1 MCPLGEDPAPPGQ
14 GAAVTHAVLEGLM
27 VPLQVSGLRDRRGD
41 GGQRPA
47 GVTSRGH
54 RLPRGRSHGGQR
66 ARCVM
71 QVWLLSVC
79 TFNIS
84 FL

>member
-1 MCPLGEDPAPPGQ
+1 M
-14 GAAVTHAVLEGLM
+14 THAVLEGLT
-27 VPLQVSGLRDRRGD
+27 VLLRVSALWDRLGD

-47 GVTSRGH
+47 GVTSRAHRLPH
-54 RLPRGRSHGGQR
+54 RLPRGRSLGGQR

-71 QVWLLSVC
+71 QVRSLSVC
-79 TFNIS
+79 TFSIS

>member
-1 MCPLGEDPAPPGQ
+1 M
-14 GAAVTHAVLEGLM
+14 THAVLEGLT
-27 VPLQVSGLRDRRGD
+27 VLLRVSALRDRLGD

-47 GVTSRGH
+47 GVTSRAC
-54 RLPRGRSHGGQR
+54 RLPCGRSHRGQC

-71 QVWLLSVC
+71 QVRSLSVC
-79 TFNIS
+79 TFNIL

>member
-1 MCPLGEDPAPPGQ
+1 M
-14 GAAVTHAVLEGLM
+14 THAVLEGLT
-27 VPLQVSGLRDRRGD
+27 VLLRVSALWDRLGD

-47 GVTSRGH
+47 GVTSRAH
-54 RLPRGRSHGGQR
+54 RLPRGRSLGGQR

-71 QVWLLSVC
+71 QVRSLSVC
-79 TFNIS
+79 TFSIS

>member
-1 MCPLGEDPAPPGQ
+1 M
-14 GAAVTHAVLEGLM
+14 THAVLEGLT
-27 VPLQVSGLRDRRGD
+27 VPLRVSGLRDRRGD
-41 GGQRPA
+41 SGQRPA

-54 RLPRGRSHGGQR
+54 RLPCGHSHRGQR

>member
-1 MCPLGEDPAPPGQ
+1 M
-14 GAAVTHAVLEGLM
+14 THAVLEGLT
-27 VPLQVSGLRDRRGD
+27 VPLQVSGLRDRHGD

-47 GVTSRGH
+47 GVTSRAR
-54 RLPRGRSHGGQR
+54 RLPHGRSHGGQR
-66 ARCVM
+66 AHCGM